1 MVIPRSWTKPD
12 AVAAMKQFLA
22 ALPPRRAA
30 IRDLMTELLSTNP
43 YTRRCAA
50 DLARLVSAREPGIL
64 GKYADVLI
72 DLVSDT
78 PLDQWQAR
86 GHITLAAA
94 LNASTRAQRLKLA
107 VLVRALPVDER
118 NALRAIALEALAIL
132 AAAEPELRGEA
143 TVVLERARR
152 EGTTAMRTRARR
164 MLLLLLASD
173 KDPAR
178 GRSKSKPAS

>member
-12 AVAAMKQFLA
+12 AVAAMKEFLA
-22 ALPPRRAA
+22 APPPRGAA

-43 YTRRCAA
+43 YARRCAA
-50 DLARLVSAREPGIL
+50 DLARLVSARDPGIL

-78 PLDQWQAR
+78 PFVQWQAR

-94 LNASTRAQRLKLA
+94 LNARTRAQRLRLA
-107 VLVRALPVDER
+107 TLVRALAVDER

-132 AAAEPELRGEA
+132 AAAEPELRDEA
-143 TVVLERARR
+143 TVVLEHARR
-152 EGTTAMRTRARR
+152 EGTTAMRSRARR
-164 MLLLLLASD
+164 MLLLLFASE
-173 KDPAR
+173 KGSAH
-178 GRSKSKPAS
+178 GRSRSKPAE